1 MTKNRCIQQP
11 DPFFM
16 VAAKAM
22 TNVLLCMTIEVVLI
36 HWFLLM
42 VDAEAATDVSL
53 CRTKDLSIVSDITQC

>member
-22 TNVLLCMTIEVVLI
+22 TNVLLRDLVL
-36 HWFLLM
+36 LLEDVG
-42 VDAEAATDVSL
+42 VDDFQEAKISL
-53 CRTKDLSIVSDITQC
+53 IVIDIMEC